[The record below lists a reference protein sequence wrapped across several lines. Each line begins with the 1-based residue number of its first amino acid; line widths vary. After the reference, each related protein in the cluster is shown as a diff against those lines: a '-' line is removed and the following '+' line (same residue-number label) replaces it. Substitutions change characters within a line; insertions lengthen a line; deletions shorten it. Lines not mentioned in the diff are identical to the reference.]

1 MVLKSKEH
9 TKVIINSLAQEM
21 KNLYKNFKKLDS
33 DVAFIKNVN
42 NMLCKQIVPVE
53 THCWKNA
60 LYSHCECVKVVE
72 LSLLITDDQLE
83 NTVCRVLQHI
93 DANITDE
100 KIESCDC
107 LNKNT
112 DSTVVKC
119 LRRKDCDQVKRVKSE
134 LKKLKTVNLDLPEG
148 SELYV
153 NDKYVPTI

>member
-1 MVLKSKEH
+1 M
-9 TKVIINSLAQEM
+9 
-21 KNLYKNFKKLDS
+21 
-33 DVAFIKNVN
+33 
-42 NMLCKQIVPVE
+42 
-53 THCWKNA
+53 
-60 LYSHCECVKVVE
+60 
-72 LSLLITDDQLE
+72 LITDDQLE